1 MFYGQDAVA
10 VGITDGEKRIAVY
23 VSASIDEVIK
33 ALTDTFGDGA
43 QVADEE
49 QVAAMQAQMQSYA

>member
-1 MFYGQDAVA
+1 MLYGQDVVA
-10 VGITDGEKRIAVY
+10 VGITDGEKRVAVY
-23 VSASIDEVIK
+23 ISTSIDEVIK
-33 ALTDTFGDGA
+33 ALTDTFGEAA